1 MVNEDRW
8 KYAKVDINLCDEIEL
23 NSNEMSGE
31 DFAQLTENI
40 EKSGLSSVPTAIKKA
55 NGRYVIISGNHRLRA
70 CKKLHYK
77 KIGIL
82 YVNEDEI
89 SQDESIGIE
98 LSHNSLHGSPNVSIL
113 KKLFESIQSVD
124 FKKFA
129 HVNVDE
135 VKPVSAEG
143 LDIYAMKENFV
154 FTVILYPNSFGSL
167 DELYGDIREQ
177 AKKSDALILASEED
191 NEKTLLKLQT
201 DIGKEFD
208 IKSPS
213 IAFAKLLELAN
224 GRLQEIKKDKE
235 NDMVNSKQG

>member
-1 MVNEDRW
+1 M
-8 KYAKVDINLCDEIEL
+8 
-23 NSNEMSGE
+23 
-31 DFAQLTENI
+31 
-40 EKSGLSSVPTAIKKA
+40 PTAIKKA
-55 NGRYVIISGNHRLRA
+55 DGRYVIISGNHRLRA

-89 SQDESIGIE
+89 TQDESIGIE

-129 HVNVDE
+129 HVNIDE
-135 VKPVSAEG
+135 VKPVSADG

-154 FTVILYPNSFGSL
+154 FTVILYPNSFGNL

-201 DIGKEFD
+201 DIGKEYD

-213 IAFAKLLELAN
+213 ISFAKLLELAN
-224 GRLQEIKKDKE
+224 ERLQEIKKDKE
-235 NDMVNSKQG
+235 NDMVDSKQG